1 MMAQSKGK
9 RVRIQLEIAFVLLF
23 ALPVHAQIWDID
35 PGRKNEIRQ
44 SKLNHW
50 LIPAMREA
58 GIDLWLV
65 FVRDAN
71 DEEVNIIWK
80 EKRDVRLDPVSELIG
95 AEQVYVPAAFLF
107 TLDGQ
112 RIVISSESDAEY
124 IRQTG
129 IYSKILTYPY
139 GKRYGF
145 ENIEPLLRS
154 EIARLNPRTIGLN
167 YSELEPAADGLSVGR
182 LRLLERILGPEYA
195 SRFVSA
201 EHVVVSLWG
210 RNVPEE
216 IELLQ
221 RSAEISNKL
230 NLEAL
235 RIIRPGETTEKNIF
249 DYYRFRMKQLGV
261 EPGWSEYRAPIV
273 HAGDPRSGRAP
284 GDVAV
289 QRGRVVKINGAVRV
303 GGYSVDLNKSAY
315 VLRDGETQPP
325 EAVRRMFDVAVRAT
339 EAAVA
344 AMKPGVSCHVPDAIA
359 RGVVREAGFEEWGYE
374 TAHSVGV
381 WIHGLGPTIAP
392 AWSHFGHQHE
402 MKISV
407 GDVYA
412 VEPAIRQF
420 VPELGIE
427 VRIHTQEMVIIKEDG
442 AHYMVPPQREL
453 IVIK

>member
-1 MMAQSKGK
+1 MVRDK
-9 RVRIQLEIAFVLLF
+9 RIVSLF
-23 ALPVHAQIWDID
+23 AMMFLVLFAPTVQAQIWDID

-50 LIPAMREA
+50 LVPAMREA

-71 DEEVNIIWK
+71 DEEVNVIWK
-80 EKRDVRLDPVSELIG
+80 EKRDIRLDPVSELIG
-95 AEQVYVPAAFLF
+95 AEHVYVPAAFLF

-112 RIVISSESDAEY
+112 RIAICSEGDAESIRESD
-124 IRQTG
+124 
-129 IYSKILTYPY
+129 IYNKLLTYPY

-145 ENIEPLLRS
+145 EKIEPLLRN
-154 EIARLNPRTIGLN
+154 EVVRLNPRKIGLN

-182 LRLLERILGPEYA
+182 LKILQRILGPEYA

-221 RSAEISNKL
+221 RSAEISDRL

-235 RIIRPGETTEKNIF
+235 RIIRPGQTTEKDIF
-249 DYYRFRMKQLGV
+249 AYYRFRMKQLGV

-273 HAGDPRSGRAP
+273 HAGDPRSARTP
-284 GDVAV
+284 GDVVV

-315 VLRDGETQPP
+315 VLREGETEPP
-325 EAVRRMFDVAVRAT
+325 EAVRRMFDIVVRAT
-339 EAAVA
+339 DAAVA
-344 AMKPGVSCHVPDAIA
+344 AMKPGVICQVPDTAA
-359 RGVVREAGFEEWGYE
+359 RRVVREAGFEEWGYE

-402 MKISV
+402 MKIAV

-427 VRIHTQEMVIIKEDG
+427 VRIHNQEMVIIKEDG